1 VLGDLVFFS
10 GMFLH
15 LQFLFLF
22 VSGVDNKVYKIDNQD
37 AVKSHLG
44 QKVTVT
50 GDMNGD
56 TIHVNSVKM

>member
-1 VLGDLVFFS
+1 
-10 GMFLH
+10 MFLH

-22 VSGVDNKVYKIDNQD
+22 VSGIDNKVYKIDNQD

-56 TIHVNSVKM
+56 TIDVNSVKM